1 MPLSE
6 LISPGFGL
14 APTQRIIVGFDP
26 LKEQVV
32 GVFEPLVVIP
42 DGIRWDGA
50 SVKLVEA
57 DRIPAIQKIRFILLR
72 LLLIGRKGYFLN

>member
-6 LISPGFGL
+6 FISPGFGL
-14 APTQRIIVGFDP
+14 APTRRIIGFDP

-32 GVFEPLVVIP
+32 GVFEPLFVIP

-50 SVKLVEA
+50 SVELVEA

-72 LLLIGRKGYFLN
+72 LELIGRNRYFLN